1 MAFLIGEI
9 LIQKKLLK
17 KDQLTLALEE
27 QKGTREFLGAILIR
41 KGFVSEG
48 DLLKV
53 LSEQFNLP
61 TIDLKFT
68 KIDWA
73 VASRFTASLVI
84 DHECLPFRQ
93 DDLGLTVAIVNPLD
107 AQAVSL
113 VEEQVKGVRVRL
125 VLASQSDMRE
135 ALKIYREHN
144 AARIKK
150 LLEGGA

>member
-1 MAFLIGEI
+1 MAFLLGDF

-17 KDQLTLALEE
+17 KDQLSLALED
-27 QKGTREFLGAILIR
+27 QKGTREFLGEILVR
-41 KGFVSEG
+41 KGFISEE
-48 DLLKV
+48 DLLKA

-61 TIDLKFT
+61 SVDLRRQN
-68 KIDWA
+68 IDWA

-84 DHECLPFRQ
+84 DHDCLPFRQ

-107 AQAVSL
+107 AQAVSM
-113 VEEQVKGVRVRL
+113 VEEQIKGVRVRL

-135 ALKIYREHN
+135 VLKVYRKHN
-144 AARIKK
+144 ALHIKK

>member
-1 MAFLIGEI
+1 MAFLLGEA
-9 LIQKKLLK
+9 LIKKNLLK
-17 KDQLTLALEE
+17 PDQLTLALEE
-27 QKGTREFLGAILIR
+27 QKSTREFLGAILIR
-41 KGFVSEG
+41 KGFITEG

-61 TIDLKFT
+61 TVELWHE

-73 VASRFTASLVI
+73 VASRFTASLVV

-107 AQAVSL
+107 AQAISV
-113 VEEQVKGVRVRL
+113 VEDQMKGVRVRL
-125 VLASQSDMRE
+125 VLASRSDMQN

-144 AARIKK
+144 AARVKK

>member
-1 MAFLIGEI
+1 MAFLLGEL
-9 LIQKKLLK
+9 LIQKNLLK
-17 KDQLTLALEE
+17 ADQLALALEE
-27 QKGTREFLGAILIR
+27 QKGTREFLGAVLIR
-41 KGFVSEG
+41 KGFVSEA

-61 TIDLKFT
+61 AVELRMT

-107 AQAVSL
+107 AQAISI
-113 VEEQVKGVRVRL
+113 VEDQVKGVRVRL

-135 ALKIYREHN
+135 VLKVYREHN